1 MRMKNQAFCQ
11 YRPTA
16 TQFARLSLQ
25 RRGDTWRLTLNR
37 LNIIIIIHII
47 IIYLLNK
54 HMSKNSSGNNEQD
67 RKAQSA
73 LTTARKEFKYRYNHA
88 KTVNTQ
94 L

>member
-1 MRMKNQAFCQ
+1 
-11 YRPTA
+11 
-16 TQFARLSLQ
+16 
-25 RRGDTWRLTLNR
+25 
-37 LNIIIIIHII
+37 
-47 IIYLLNK
+47 
-54 HMSKNSSGNNEQD
+54 MSKNSSGNNEQD